1 MQWIMSNE
9 ELDLLR
15 IMSYSAARNI
25 TSPGHWIML
34 DTAGI
39 NNTSIQLWF
48 SCVSYF
54 IHIILLILC
63 ILGLRSPQ
71 AAVPGSEVLLESLHL
86 TLIQYAPIV
95 QTYTSISFS
104 IFQDCPHAELE
115 DLLRSYPLLSILDL
129 DPVCTHCSDK
139 YNPSFF
145 LCFRT
150 PLTQS

>member
-1 MQWIMSNE
+1 MSNE
-9 ELDLLR
+9 ELDILR

-25 TSPGHWIML
+25 TTSPGHWIML
-34 DTAGI
+34 DTACI
-39 NNTSIQLWF
+39 NNTSMQLWF

-63 ILGLRSPQ
+63 ILGLRSSQ
-71 AAVPGSEVLLESLHL
+71 AAVPGSEVLLESPHL

-115 DLLRSYPLLSILDL
+115 DLAQKLPFTLH
-129 DPVCTHCSDK
+129 T
-139 YNPSFF
+139 
-145 LCFRT
+145 
-150 PLTQS
+150 